1 MIRRA
6 TTLFALVLFAT
17 AAAAHPLP
25 NLRYDRTARIAI
37 SPGGVAV
44 RYELDLN
51 DWTMILDPEYK
62 LTDKEIQPFAGQPG
76 FDRKYAE
83 VYAQKRATFLAE
95 GFQATLD
102 GEYLKFVP
110 EKIRIDQ
117 DKDHRKFAFEFR
129 AAWSLTAG
137 KSHDFRFEDANF
149 SGRAGALILTFDDP
163 GTALKVLKLADPRA
177 LHGKSPLDLTP
188 SEADRLRMASA
199 QFVLVGPPQ
208 PVVIPE
214 SSRDVIVET
223 TTPAPSLWD
232 DVRNRGLV
240 AIFDS
245 GLGLGL
251 MLLLAGAFGMA
262 HAFTPGH
269 GKTMV
274 AAYLVGERGTI
285 WHAVTLGITATLAH
299 TGSVIAVALVVYGV
313 YGDRAPA
320 EAEGWLM
327 LAGGLL
333 IAGGGLWLFLQRL
346 RGRADHVHLFH
357 ERDPKPR
364 ATARFGWL
372 RVVLLGLGGGI
383 IPCWDAVLL
392 LLVGITRGRIG
403 VAIPMLF
410 SFSAGLAAVLI
421 GLGIGVVYAN
431 RSGGRRFGER
441 RWFQLLPIV
450 TAAILIV
457 LGLWFARDGVTTLS
471 TSPTP

>member
-1 MIRRA
+1 MIRCA
-6 TTLFALVLFAT
+6 ITLITVTLLT
-17 AAAAHPLP
+17 ASAAAHPLP
-25 NLRYDRTARIAI
+25 NLRYDRTVRVTI
-37 SPGGVAV
+37 SPSGVAV
-44 RYELDLN
+44 RYVLDLN
-51 DWTMILDPEYK
+51 DWSMTLDPEYK
-62 LTDKEIQPFAGQPG
+62 LTDKDTQPFAGQPG

-83 VYAQKRATFLAE
+83 VYAQKRTPFLAE
-95 GFQATLD
+95 GFEATLD

-110 EKIRIDQ
+110 EKISIEQ
-117 DKDHRKFAFEFR
+117 DKDHRRFQFDFR
-129 AAWSLTAG
+129 ANWSLIAG
-137 KSHDFRFEDANF
+137 KLHNFRFEDTNF
-149 SGRAGALILTFDDP
+149 SGRTGLITLTLDEP
-163 GTALKVLKLADPRA
+163 GPTLKVLKLVDPRS

-188 SEADRLRMASA
+188 SEADSLKVVSA
-199 QFVLVGPPQ
+199 TFELVGPTLPT
-208 PVVIPE
+208 PIPE
-214 SSRDVIVET
+214 PPHEVMVET
-223 TTPAPSLWD
+223 TTPPPSLVED
-232 DVRNRGLV
+232 IRNRGLV

-285 WHAVTLGITATLAH
+285 WHAITLGITATLSH
-299 TGSVIAVALVVYGV
+299 TGSVIAIALIVYGI
-313 YGDRAPA
+313 YGDQVPA
-320 EAEGWLM
+320 EAEGWLL

-333 IAGGGLWLFLQRL
+333 IAGVGLWLFLQRL
-346 RGRADHVHLFH
+346 RGRADHVHLFNEH
-357 ERDPKPR
+357 DPKPPER
-364 ATARFGWL
+364 LRFGWL
-372 RVVLLGLGGGI
+372 RVVLLGIGGGI

-392 LLVGITRGRIG
+392 LLVGITRGRVG

-431 RSGGRRFGER
+431 RSGGKRFGER

-450 TAAILIV
+450 TAGILVV

-471 TSPTP
+471 ASPTP